1 MRAGDRTRWVTALR
15 TFERGII
22 AVLVV
27 VVAVVV
33 VLATLDLGWRLAAH
47 VASPPVARLEV
58 GELLDSFGFLL
69 LVLIGLE
76 LLDTL
81 EAYLS
86 ENAVHVE
93 IVLEVALIAV
103 ARKVIVL
110 DLKKTPSGT
119 LLGMAAVI
127 LALAVAF
134 SLQQRARRSRA

>member
-47 VASPPVARLEV
+47 VASPPVARL
-58 GELLDSFGFLL
+58 
-69 LVLIGLE
+69 
-76 LLDTL
+76 
-81 EAYLS
+81 
-86 ENAVHVE
+86 
-93 IVLEVALIAV
+93 AV

-127 LALAVAF
+127 FALAVAF